1 MARGKSK
8 KSWVLITVSTLV
20 GLGLVLT
27 TGVFIWWQTITRA
40 VSLEN
45 TQTQKFIIAKGSGV
59 NQIASKLKAENL
71 IKSELAFKLMV
82 KKLGIDT
89 QIQAGSFELSPGQ
102 NTQEIATTLTKG
114 SDDVWI
120 TILEGWRREE
130 AATAISEALNAKG
143 IDFDAQTFLD
153 ATQDKEGY
161 LFPDTY
167 LIPLTI
173 SEASLAN
180 LLTNTF
186 DQKITDQMKQDI
198 DQSGKTLAQ
207 IITMASLIEREA
219 RTDEARK
226 MVSGILWKRLE
237 NDWPLQVDA
246 TLQYVSGFNKT
257 QNDWWPDPTVAMK
270 EIDSPYNT
278 YKFTGLPP
286 SPIASPSLSSIMAA
300 IYPSSSEF
308 WYYIS
313 DLQGRMHYG
322 RTLDDHNLNV
332 EKYLR

>member
-1 MARGKSK
+1 MARAKSK
-8 KSWVLITVSTLV
+8 KPWIMIVLALLVALTLMV
-20 GLGLVLT
+20 A
-27 TGVFIWWQTITRA
+27 TGVFIWWQTATKPVA
-40 VSLEN
+40 GNN
-45 TQTQKFIIAKGSGV
+45 TQAQKFIIAKGSGV
-59 NQIASKLKAENL
+59 NQIASKLQAENL

-82 KKLGIDT
+82 KKLGIET

-102 NTQEIATTLTKG
+102 NTQEIATILTKG

-130 AATAISEALNAKG
+130 AAAAISEALNSKG
-143 IDFDAQTFLD
+143 IDFDAQAFLD
-153 ATQDKEGY
+153 ATEDKEGY

-167 LIPLTI
+167 LIPLTM
-173 SEASLAN
+173 SENSLVS

-186 DQKITDQMKQDI
+186 DQKITDQMSQDI
-198 DQSGKTLAQ
+198 EQSGKTLAQ

-219 RTDEARK
+219 RSDEARK

-246 TLQYVSGFNKT
+246 TLQYAYGFNKT

-270 EIDSPYNT
+270 DIDSPYNT

-286 SPIASPSLSSIMAA
+286 GPIASPSLSSIMAA
-300 IYPSSSEF
+300 IYPTSSEY

-322 RTLDDHNLNV
+322 RTLDEHNANIDR
-332 EKYLR
+332 YLR